1 MKVRIRFTKS
11 DALRYVGHL
20 DLLRFFQKAMRRA
33 HVPMAF
39 SEGFHPHQIMSFA
52 SPLGV
57 GITSQGEY
65 LDIEIT
71 EQMDPSAAMEALN
84 AQMVEGVTIQSFTY
98 LDDQAK
104 NSMASLAAADYLVYF
119 KRGLDKSLD
128 YVDAYT
134 QFYQTDGAIMV
145 TKKTKKSE
153 RELDIRPLILD
164 MKVGTVGSMQDLL
177 PAEYADPTPYLPWED
192 GFCLNDSDVMFYL
205 FLTSGSTD
213 NLKPEL
219 VMEAL
224 HQKMG
229 ADFDAAN
236 LGIHRLDM
244 FRATEAGYQ
253 SLSKG

>member
-1 MKVRIRFTKS
+1 MKARIRFTKS

-33 HVPMAF
+33 HIPMKF

-57 GITSQGEY
+57 GVTSQGEY

-71 EQMDPSAAMEALN
+71 EEIDAEEAVKALN
-84 AQMVEGVTIQSFTY
+84 EQMVDGVSIRSFSY
-98 LDDQAK
+98 LPDNAK
-104 NSMASLAAADYLVYF
+104 NSMASLAACDYLVYF
-119 KRGLDKSLD
+119 KRGLDSSCD
-128 YVDAYT
+128 YVGAVKD
-134 QFYQTDGAIMV
+134 FYESKEPIVV

-153 RELDIRPLILD
+153 KEIDIRPMILD
-164 MKVGTVGSMQDLL
+164 MKVGSVGAMDELL
-177 PAEYADPTPYLPWED
+177 PSGYENPLPYLPMED
-192 GFCLNDSDVMFYL
+192 GFCLNDNDPMFYL
-205 FLTSGSTD
+205 FLTSGSMD

-219 VMEAL
+219 LMEAL

-229 ADFDAAN
+229 VAFDSSN

-244 FRATEAGYQ
+244 FAADENGFV
-253 SLSKG
+253 SMSKG